1 MAAVTWIQM
10 SSFLLLMLQ
19 VKAATTG
26 NTLPSFTVRAGHDT
40 SLSCENVIDGQQN
53 CSSTTWMFSGST
65 RGAAVELVVHGQITE
80 NTEAKSDRLSV
91 AVNCSLVIKKVTDD
105 DVGRYTCRQFRT
117 RGGKQEGGDTVIDL
131 SVIHMTERENND
143 EVILSCSVWTHEPC
157 RHSVQWLFE
166 GKENMKVK
174 AGSCSDTV
182 TFTRSQLNQKSQF
195 YESLKCK
202 VTHDYTNNEQLFP
215 FKLKSSGE
223 DAKTTTTTTTFKPTS
238 EEVKSSGF
246 LLRWIFVFVG
256 LAALIISAVKVN
268 MWTKTKG
275 IKTQTE
281 GNTVHKDEDEG
292 SVIYENSGEPSAS
305 VRLH

>member
-26 NTLPSFTVRAGHDT
+26 NTLSSFTVRAGHDT

-53 CSSTTWMFSGST
+53 CFSTTWMFSGST
-65 RGAAVELVVHGQITE
+65 GAAVELVVHGQITE

-117 RGGKQEGGDTVIDL
+117 RGGQQEGGDTVVYL

-143 EVILSCSVWTHEPC
+143 EVILNCSVWTHEPC

-202 VTHDYTNNEQLFP
+202 VTHDHTNNEQLFP
-215 FKLKSSGE
+215 SNSSE
-223 DAKTTTTTTTFKPTS
+223 DAKTTTTTTTTTTTSTAATSTTESPTS
-238 EEVKSSGF
+238 AFTPKTSG
-246 LLRWIFVFVG
+246 
-256 LAALIISAVKVN
+256 
-268 MWTKTKG
+268 
-275 IKTQTE
+275 
-281 GNTVHKDEDEG
+281 
-292 SVIYENSGEPSAS
+292 
-305 VRLH
+305 